1 MPAGRRLEVRT
12 LWWFHSVSAR
22 RERKERPKNRVAL
35 EGPVGGGRCG
45 VSAEVRSVTSAEAV
59 RRISS
64 ETLPSLRQMQES
76 GGR

>member
-1 MPAGRRLEVRT
+1 MVVSQRFSSEGKKGETEGQSGVRG
-12 LWWFHSVSAR
+12 S
-22 RERKERPKNRVAL
+22 
-35 EGPVGGGRCG
+35 GGGGRRCG

>member
-1 MPAGRRLEVRT
+1 MV
-12 LWWFHSVSAR
+12 VSQRFSSEGKKGETEEQSGAR
-22 RERKERPKNRVAL
+22 
-35 EGPVGGGRCG
+35 GSGGGGRCG
-45 VSAEVRSVTSAEAV
+45 VSAEVRSVTSAEVV